1 MDFSYYDQF
10 IDKRENRRYD
20 LTPLF
25 KEPTVFQNLI
35 NDLSYPFKQSKIET
49 IAGIESFGFIL
60 GAGIAQLLTKGFL
73 PIRKGGKL
81 ACIPEL
87 VDRVSIVDYSGIEKT
102 LELKR
107 ESVKKGERFLLV
119 DEWVDTC
126 AQMNASIHLIESNGG
141 IIEGISLIGIEKNS
155 HTEELM
161 KRYNVR
167 AIGVNPYP

>member
-1 MDFSYYDQF
+1 MDFLYYDQF

-25 KEPTVFQNLI
+25 KEPAVFQNLI

-102 LELKR
+102 LELKK

-119 DEWVDTC
+119 DEWADTC

-161 KRYNVR
+161 KRYNVH
-167 AIGVNPYP
+167 AIGLNPYG

>member
-1 MDFSYYDQF
+1 MDFLYYDRF

-20 LTPLF
+20 LTPIF
-25 KEPTVFQNLI
+25 KDPIVFQNLI
-35 NDLSYPFKQSKIET
+35 NDLSHPFKQSKIET

-60 GAGIAQLLTKGFL
+60 GAGMAQLLNKGFL

-107 ESVKKGERFLLV
+107 EFVKKGERFLLV
-119 DEWVDTC
+119 DEWADTC

-155 HTEELM
+155 HTEKLM
-161 KRYNVR
+161 KRYNVH
-167 AIGVNPYP
+167 AIGIAPYG